1 MSPTAREVKG
11 PDPSRDK
18 VKRQAGKGRRS
29 RHVLSDGNICEM
41 RSGGRVVHCAVMEIV
56 QTTTALY
63 TTACGLLGTETSLD
77 SVGLYH
83 GNKKQKHVLDHLCH
97 EGLCLPGKTLG
108 HLHHF
113 N

>member
-1 MSPTAREVKG
+1 MCSVTETSVRCDQE
-11 PDPSRDK
+11 
-18 VKRQAGKGRRS
+18 AG
-29 RHVLSDGNICEM
+29 LS
-41 RSGGRVVHCAVMEIV
+41 HCDVMEIV

-63 TTACGLLGTETSLD
+63 TTAYGLLVTETSLD

-97 EGLCLPGKTLG
+97 EGALPVWEDSGSPPSLQLKRIVPRSTG
-108 HLHHF
+108 CRVPSRISD